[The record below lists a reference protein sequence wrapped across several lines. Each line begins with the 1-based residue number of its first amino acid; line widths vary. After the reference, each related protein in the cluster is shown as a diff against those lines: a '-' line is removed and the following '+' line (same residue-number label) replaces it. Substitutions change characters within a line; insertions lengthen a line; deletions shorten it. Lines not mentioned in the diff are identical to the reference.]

1 MLKLKNTNI
10 KARTKES
17 EIQSLSEHLQ
27 NVMKL
32 AERNCPVKDLT
43 NISVLTALMHDV
55 GKIDPDFQEYIKI
68 TQKAG
73 ARYNACDLSHSIAG
87 ANILEK
93 TAPVL
98 SMKMAATAVRSSH
111 GLKDMIDFHTGRYL
125 TEKSVCDNLPDIK
138 NTFFKMADKTQFQ
151 DLIKA
156 ANTDCNHMRLWIDDI
171 VKKNP
176 DCGKNQF
183 YIGLMERLLVSVLY
197 DSDWKD
203 AGRFDSGRKRLPVR
217 QNNQKIW
224 DKKRTAFEKYMDI
237 HKNELSDIQ
246 KAVLNA
252 CFVADIKNE
261 KRMLMNVPETAGKFH
276 GIFRFA
282 LSRAVYHGTQ
292 HIFYISPYNS
302 DLVTAGTLLKN
313 ISGNRNILKYYS
325 SSEKVKDEMEY
336 KMEDWENPIILTSI
350 VKFLDSLYSDKK
362 PDVRR
367 MQALCN
373 SVIIIDNIRSIPL
386 KCRELFNLAVNFL
399 SEFCG
404 CTVIL
409 CTDLYDKK
417 ISYCKENNL
426 MECKKLVDLEAMN
439 YVPEAAEIEYEDLTG
454 KGQIDKDSFLELI
467 TSDINGSAL
476 INLRT
481 RTAARNMYSS
491 LKKRFPGY
499 PIFYICGNMTM
510 EHRLRKIKEMKD
522 YQRNGYEFLCV
533 TTCPRL
539 FNGLRFSHIFS
550 NIDGLEKLLS
560 LEKYCENIGKIS
572 IVHFSDRI
580 DKESVI
586 PYKTI
591 SAMQLLLYE
600 IRKGFIQ
607 KLNSPEAMARYDQLC
622 NNEIPENLTAYPVKV
637 MGCDTTLIRLLGSNP
652 DGLDI
657 YRQAYRKNPDTPL
670 VQAFR
675 TAGESFHVVEN
686 QDIVIVPYDNK
697 SKKYLDNYIRGIKER
712 EMLNKLQ
719 KYSVSISEEKILNNP
734 EKYLFYEDIMVA
746 KEDYYEQETGMKF

>member
-17 EIQSLSEHLQ
+17 EIQPLSEHLQ

-32 AERNCPVKDLT
+32 AERNCPVKDLI
-43 NISVLTALMHDV
+43 NLSVLTALMHDV
-55 GKIDPDFQEYIKI
+55 GKIDPNFQEYLHI
-68 TQKAG
+68 TQKTG
-73 ARYNACDLSHSIAG
+73 VQYNACDLSHSIAG

-98 SMKMAATAVRSSH
+98 SMKMAAAAVRSSH
-111 GLKDMIDFHTGRYL
+111 GLKDMIDFHTGMYL
-125 TEKSVCDNLPDIK
+125 SEKSICDNLTDIK
-138 NTFFKMADKTQFQ
+138 KALFEMADKTQLQ
-151 DLIKA
+151 ALVKA

-176 DCGKNQF
+176 GCGKNQF
-183 YIGLMERLLVSVLY
+183 YIGLMERLLVSVLF

-203 AGRFDSGRKRLPVR
+203 AGRFDSGKKRLPMR
-217 QNNQKIW
+217 QNNQKVW
-224 DKKRTAFEKYMDI
+224 DKKRIAFEKYMDI

-252 CFVADIKNE
+252 CFVADIRNE
-261 KRMLMNVPETAGKFH
+261 KRLLMNVPETAGKLH

-313 ISGNRNILKYYS
+313 ISGNRSILEYYS

-336 KMEDWENPIILTSI
+336 KMEDWASPIILTSI

-367 MQALCN
+367 MQSLCN
-373 SVIIIDNIRSIPL
+373 SVIIIDNIQSIPL

-404 CTVIL
+404 CTVVL
-409 CTDLYDKK
+409 CADLYDEK

-426 MECKKLVDLEAMN
+426 MECKKLVNLDAMN
-439 YVPEAAEIEYEDLTG
+439 YVPETAEVKYEDLTK
-454 KGQIDKDSFLELI
+454 KGQINKDFLLELI
-467 TSDINGSAL
+467 TSDIRGSSL

-481 RTAARNMYSS
+481 RTAANSIYSS
-491 LKKRFPGY
+491 LKKKFPGY
-499 PIFYICGNMTM
+499 PIFYVCGNMTM
-510 EHRLRKIKEMKD
+510 EHRLRKIEEMKD
-522 YQRNGYEFLCV
+522 YQRYGYEFICV

-539 FNGLRFSHIFS
+539 FNGLKFDHIYA

-560 LEKYCENIGKIS
+560 LEKYCADTGKIS

-580 DKESVI
+580 DKEPVI

-591 SAMQLLLYE
+591 SAMQLLLYDV
-600 IRKGFIQ
+600 RKEFIQ
-607 KLNSPEAMARYDQLC
+607 KLNSPEAMARYDRLC
-622 NNEIPENLTAYPVKV
+622 DNEIPENLTAYPVKV
-637 MGCDTTLIRLLGSNP
+637 MGCNTTLIRLLGSNP

-657 YRQAYRKNPDTPL
+657 YRQAHRKNPDTPL

-675 TAGESFHVVEN
+675 TAGENFHVIEN
-686 QDIVIVPYDNK
+686 QDIVIIPYDDK

-719 KYSVSISEEKILNNP
+719 KYSVSISEDKILNNP
-734 EKYLFYEDIMVA
+734 EKYLFHEDIIVA
-746 KEDYYEQETGMKF
+746 REYYYDQETGMKF